1 VHESDQK
8 RSVTR
13 AVLST
18 STTVVH
24 VTYGLQA
31 VLKFAS
37 YCSIWTIRLCDAV
50 YDWDEETSEKQNN
63 CTISCEKNYSNVN
76 RKDRWCNV
84 VQTEIKSNG
93 SKSKAFQHM
102 ICSLQ

>member
-1 VHESDQK
+1 MHESDQK

-37 YCSIWTIRLCDAV
+37 YCSI
-50 YDWDEETSEKQNN
+50 
-63 CTISCEKNYSNVN
+63 
-76 RKDRWCNV
+76 
-84 VQTEIKSNG
+84 
-93 SKSKAFQHM
+93 
-102 ICSLQ
+102 